1 MFKYEYIWFYFRN
14 TFLIE
19 YIGEVIGLREFK
31 KRSEKYAE
39 QNNEH
44 FYFMSLMNDLFI
56 DATKKGNISRYF
68 NHSCDPNCETQKVS
82 HYMCEE
88 WANNQSTS
96 TSLCMYI
103 IPVDS

>member
-1 MFKYEYIWFYFRN
+1 M
-14 TFLIE
+14 FLIE
-19 YIGEVIGLREFK
+19 YVGEIIGLREFK

-44 FYFMSLMNDLFI
+44 FYFMSLKNDLFI

-82 HYMCEE
+82 NKWLNTVVHIMVGFLLSSFFILMFLLA
-88 WANNQSTS
+88 WKNH
-96 TSLCMYI
+96 I
-103 IPVDS
+103 IHC